1 MLRVQR
7 ATHARVAVYADR
19 LGCPMAQV
27 IEDAVDV
34 YGRLQ
39 EKGLRMHEKLTFY
52 VIYVDAK
59 PLYIVGAVSADAA
72 VQGFRENMLGKVQF
86 TQLQAV
92 EATEAPFEDMARMT
106 LLAVLTQVSQFNQA
120 LAAMAQ
126 QQPRGGR
133 RLVQ

>member
-1 MLRVQR
+1 MAQLPAHSASARRRVWPLRARGVAHRAMPVARQAKWTMLRVQR

-72 VQGFRENMLGKVQF
+72 VQGFRENLLGKVQF
-86 TQLQAV
+86 TQLQA
-92 EATEAPFEDMARMT
+92 
-106 LLAVLTQVSQFNQA
+106 
-120 LAAMAQ
+120 
-126 QQPRGGR
+126 
-133 RLVQ
+133 